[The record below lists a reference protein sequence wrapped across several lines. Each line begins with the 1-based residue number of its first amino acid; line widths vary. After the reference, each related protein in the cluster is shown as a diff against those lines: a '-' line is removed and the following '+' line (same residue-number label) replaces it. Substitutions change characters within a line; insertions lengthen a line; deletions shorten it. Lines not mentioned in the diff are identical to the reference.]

1 MTGKRPAQPRHGG
14 ARNPP
19 RRSREIRQGGSLTHR
34 PTKEKVLQPLSPR
47 EIQARVRAGA
57 SPEVVAAETGWPLDR
72 VTRYAEP
79 LLGERAY
86 VAKQAAAVEISRSR
100 GGATLH
106 ESVCVRLD
114 VNPETDA
121 VSWDS
126 YRNPEG
132 RWVVT
137 AFHDGSAVG
146 SWLFEEVGRSV
157 HPQDESA
164 RALMGGGPAAVSE
177 RTEPDDRFEVEQPA
191 HADAIEQDE
200 QTESAPRPRLVSVTS
215 DPTSTELATKGPAK
229 HTAERDSRGT
239 PADTALFDTP
249 DEPASQSNEP
259 PAKRTKRAKGKRG
272 RASVPSWDE
281 ILFGASKT
289 DD

>member
-1 MTGKRPAQPRHGG
+1 M
-14 ARNPP
+14 
-19 RRSREIRQGGSLTHR
+19 
-34 PTKEKVLQPLSPR
+34 
-47 EIQARVRAGA
+47 
-57 SPEVVAAETGWPLDR
+57 AAETGWPLDR

-114 VNPETDA
+114 VDPDTDA
-121 VSWDS
+121 LSWDS

-164 RALMGGGPAAVSE
+164 RALMGGGPAAVSPE
-177 RTEPDDRFEVEQPA
+177 TAETEDVDEGGAQAPTSE
-191 HADAIEQDE
+191 DE
-200 QTESAPRPRLVSVTS
+200 QVEHEAPAPRPRLVSVTS
-215 DPTSTELATKGPAK
+215 DPTSTDRASTNTSADTSVDTSVD
-229 HTAERDSRGT
+229 TADRDRGDA
-239 PADTALFDTP
+239 PADSALFETADTTATSR
-249 DEPASQSNEP
+249 EPA
-259 PAKRTKRAKGKRG
+259 AKRTKRSKGKRG

-281 ILFGASKT
+281 ILFGASKS

>member
-1 MTGKRPAQPRHGG
+1 M
-14 ARNPP
+14 
-19 RRSREIRQGGSLTHR
+19 
-34 PTKEKVLQPLSPR
+34 
-47 EIQARVRAGA
+47 
-57 SPEVVAAETGWPLDR
+57 
-72 VTRYAEP
+72 TRYAEP

-114 VNPETDA
+114 VDPDTDA
-121 VSWDS
+121 LSWDS

-137 AFHDGSAVG
+137 AFYDGSAVG

-164 RALMGGGPAAVSE
+164 RALMGGGPAAVSPE
-177 RTEPDDRFEVEQPA
+177 TEDVDTSGAQAPASESEQVQHEAP
-191 HADAIEQDE
+191 
-200 QTESAPRPRLVSVTS
+200 TPRPRLVSVTS
-215 DPTSTELATKGPAK
+215 DPTSTDRASNNTSAD
-229 HTAERDSRGT
+229 TS
-239 PADTALFDTP
+239 ADTAADTSADTSVDTADRDRGDAPADSALFETTDTATTTSR
-249 DEPASQSNEP
+249 EPA
-259 PAKRTKRAKGKRG
+259 AKRTKRSKGKRG

-281 ILFGASKT
+281 ILFGASKG